1 MIKSIDI
8 RDYSYDLPQNKIA
21 LHPLQERDQSK
32 LLVYQDGEI
41 KHSRFASLVDH
52 LPKNSLLFFND
63 TKVIPARLFFQKE
76 TGSKIE
82 LFLLHPIAP
91 SSLLQVAMEATT
103 KTSWKCTI
111 GNLKR
116 LSEGM
121 ILTRR
126 IGNIEL
132 QAQLQDRQEGIIN
145 FTWSP
150 SSISFAQVVNAF
162 GVTPLPPY
170 IKREAGLADREN
182 YQTIYSHYEG
192 AVAAPTAGLHFTK
205 KVLEDLNQKELEK
218 DFLTLHVSAGTFQPV
233 KVANAIDHE
242 MHSEQVVVNARNI
255 ENLLSDKMII
265 AVGTTSMRTLE
276 SLYWYGVKLIQDPNA
291 DFEINQFDP
300 YQLPKQHSKKEAFA
314 AVASKMKAEKTETLT
329 GKTSIFLFPGYS
341 FKVCGALI
349 TNFHQPGSTLM
360 LLVAAFIGE
369 DWRKV
374 YQKALE
380 NNYRFLSYGDSSL
393 LFPGTSSLKG

>member
-8 RDYSYDLPQNKIA
+8 RDYTYDLPQSKIA

-32 LLVYQDGEI
+32 LLVYKDGEI
-41 KHSRFASLVDH
+41 KHSRFSSLVDH
-52 LPKNSLLFFND
+52 LPGSSLLFFND
-63 TKVIPARLFFQKE
+63 TKVIPARLLFQKDS
-76 TGSKIE
+76 GSKIE
-82 LFLLHPIAP
+82 LFLLNPVEP
-91 SSLLQVAMEATT
+91 STLLQMAMEATT
-103 KTSWKCTI
+103 STAWKCTI

-116 LSEGM
+116 WSEGM

-126 IGNIEL
+126 LGSVEL
-132 QAQLQDRQEGIIN
+132 QARLADRQEGIIN

-150 SSISFAQVVNAF
+150 SSISFAEIVNAF
-162 GVTPLPPY
+162 GITPLPPY
-170 IKREAGLADREN
+170 IKREASLADREN

-205 KVLEDLNQKELEK
+205 KVLGDLHQKGFST

-233 KVANAIDHE
+233 KAANAIDHE
-242 MHSEQVVVNARNI
+242 MHSEQIVVNARNL

-276 SLYWYGVKLIQDPNA
+276 SLYWYGVKLIQDPTA
-291 DFEINQFDP
+291 DFEISQFDP

-314 AVASKMKAEKTETLT
+314 VVAEKMVAEKIDTIT
-329 GKTSIFLFPGYS
+329 GKTSIFLFPGYT
-341 FKVCGALI
+341 FKVCEALI

-374 YQKALE
+374 YQHALD
-380 NNYRFLSYGDSSL
+380 NNFRFLSYGDSSFL
-393 LFPGTSSLKG
+393 LPGSTLKA